1 MLKSDISNENK
12 LATLL
17 DFDNILGLKLQDKT
31 ENEIEITSDI
41 QIILEERK
49 NARENKDWAKSDELR
64 ITKRLGL

>member
-1 MLKSDISNENK
+1 
-12 LATLL
+12 
-17 DFDNILGLKLQDKT
+17 LGLKLQDKT

-64 ITKRLGL
+64 NKLKDLGYEVKDASEGQQITKI